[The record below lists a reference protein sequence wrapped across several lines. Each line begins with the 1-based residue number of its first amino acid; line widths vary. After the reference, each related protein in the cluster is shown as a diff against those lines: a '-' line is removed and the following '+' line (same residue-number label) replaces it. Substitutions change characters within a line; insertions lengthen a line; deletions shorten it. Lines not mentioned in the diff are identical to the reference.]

1 MRRRREEGGRFK
13 LMIVGLTGGIATGKS
28 LVSNELKRLG
38 AHIIDAD
45 IIAREIVEPGEPA
58 YGEIVREFGRSIL
71 KEDGTLDRKG
81 LGRIVFSD
89 KEALEKLNA
98 ITHPRI
104 KERIT
109 QEALEIEKRCEDP
122 VIVVDIA
129 LLIELGMHTAVSSVI
144 VVYSPEDE
152 QIRRMLQR
160 DGLTEQDARDRLKA
174 QMPIKEKLKYAD
186 HIIENTGTVESAL
199 ARTRDVWEEIMRLKN
214 VKKGT

>member
-1 MRRRREEGGRFK
+1 
-13 LMIVGLTGGIATGKS
+13 MIVGLTGGIATGKS

-45 IIAREIVEPGEPA
+45 IVAREIVEPGKPA
-58 YGEIVREFGRSIL
+58 YGEIVREFGSSIL

-89 KEALEKLNA
+89 REALNKLNS

-104 KERIT
+104 KERIA
-109 QEALEIEKRCEDP
+109 QEALEIEKRYEDP

-129 LLIELGMHTAVSSVI
+129 LLIELGMHTGMSSVI

-160 DGLTEQDARDRLKA
+160 DGLTEQDARNRLKA

-199 ARTRDVWEEIMRLKN
+199 ARTREVWEELMRRKN

>member
-1 MRRRREEGGRFK
+1 
-13 LMIVGLTGGIATGKS
+13 MIVGLTGGIATGKS

-45 IIAREIVEPGEPA
+45 IVAREIVEPGKPA

-104 KERIT
+104 KERIA
-109 QEALEIEKRCEDP
+109 QEALEIGKGYEDP

-129 LLIELGMHTAVSSVI
+129 LLIELGMHTAMSSVI

-199 ARTRDVWEEIMRLKN
+199 ARTREVWEEIMRLKN